1 MLNLSQRLILGCVL
15 LACLT
20 LGLVAVLIFIKMMFL
35 NLQVIVIFLM
45 GNIYI

>member
-20 LGLVAVLIFIKMMFL
+20 LGLVAATHRA
-35 NLQVIVIFLM
+35 LQAAGQLKLAWVIVAAVLW
-45 GNIYI
+45 